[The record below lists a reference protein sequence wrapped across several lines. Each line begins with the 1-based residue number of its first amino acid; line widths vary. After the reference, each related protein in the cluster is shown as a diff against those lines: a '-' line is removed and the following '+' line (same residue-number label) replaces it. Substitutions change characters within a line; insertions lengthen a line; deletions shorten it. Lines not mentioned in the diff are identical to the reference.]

1 MINITLPDGSV
12 RQYPPGVTGMAIAE
26 SISSG
31 LARVAL
37 GIFVND
43 QPYDLS
49 RTIDE
54 DAYIRIVRFD
64 DEEGKAIF
72 WHSSAHLMAEAIEA
86 LYPGTRFGIGPPVEG
101 GFYYDMDIADGKIL
115 TPEDLLAAL
124 DTIVQPGDVVLI
136 KGSQNRVRLER
147 AVKALMAHPEDAP
160 NQLVRQ
166 ESYWLRA

>member
-101 GFYYDMDIADGKIL
+101 GFYYDMDLPRPLSPD
-115 TPEDLLAAL
+115 DLEEIERRMRANRAKAEPF
-124 DTIVQPGDVVLI
+124 VRNVVSARKL
-136 KGSQNRVRLER
+136 RLPR
-147 AVKALMAHPEDAP
+147 PPPPDHRL
-160 NQLVRQ
+160 
-166 ESYWLRA
+166 LR